1 MLKSHH
7 SHRDSR
13 SIGPS
18 SSPFWH
24 HRRGAVAGRPRGAAI
39 AGRPKRTRTLRPVGG
54 IVAALAAV
62 TLVVGVVQVLSVPSS
77 EGAGGPTPYPL
88 TTTAAVGAGSTGGE
102 WQTTAAGTVSASG
115 GAVSYGSV
123 TTPLTAP
130 IVGMAGTPDDQGY
143 WLVGSNGRVFPFG
156 DATSFGDLAHRTLR
170 KPIVGID
177 ATPDGRGY
185 WLVGAHGSVFA
196 FGDATYYG
204 GTGRWRL
211 SAPIVGLEATPDGHG
226 YWVVGS
232 DGGVFTFGDATFYGG
247 MGAEALSAPVVGLAA
262 TDDGAGYWLVA
273 ADGGVFTFGDATFDG
288 SEVGQG
294 LDGTIVGIVPAAEG
308 QGYTL
313 IGSTG
318 VQYPFGVSPTP
329 PIPPAPTTTTTSS
342 STTST
347 TVAPTTTTT
356 TSPSAAVTLAPLRGA
371 GLVDLPPDCGDMQT
385 LGLSWY
391 YDWESQ
397 TSCPNTG
404 VPFVPMEWGD
414 WCNGAST
421 CPALPAGLAAD
432 GNRYLLTFNEPDNS
446 SQSNMS
452 VARAVQLWPELE
464 ATGLQLSSPAVTSG
478 SSGTAWLASFMAQA
492 RAAGLR
498 VDFLALHWYGDCS
511 NPQNLINYLSS
522 MESTYGLPEWL
533 TEFSCIND
541 SAAVNANFIQ
551 QVAPQL
557 EALPYLQRFAWFT
570 NRPYPGGYQN
580 TGLLDANGALTPVGQ
595 AYTAI
600 SAG

>member
-1 MLKSHH
+1 M
-7 SHRDSR
+7 
-13 SIGPS
+13 
-18 SSPFWH
+18 
-24 HRRGAVAGRPRGAAI
+24 
-39 AGRPKRTRTLRPVGG
+39 
-54 IVAALAAV
+54 
-62 TLVVGVVQVLSVPSS
+62 
-77 EGAGGPTPYPL
+77 
-88 TTTAAVGAGSTGGE
+88 
-102 WQTTAAGTVSASG
+102 AS
-115 GAVSYGSV
+115 
-123 TTPLTAP
+123 
-130 IVGMAGTPDDQGY
+130 TPDGQGY
-143 WLVGSNGRVFPFG
+143 WLVGSDGSIFPFG
-156 DATSFGDLAHRTLR
+156 DATSFGDLTHRTLR

-226 YWVVGS
+226 YWLVGS

-262 TDDGAGYWLVA
+262 TDDGGGYWLVA

-294 LDGTIVGIVPAAEG
+294 VEGTIVGLVPTA
-308 QGYTL
+308 QSRGYTL

-318 VQYPFGVSPTP
+318 AQYPFGVAPTA
-329 PIPPAPTTTTTSS
+329 PAPTTTTTST

-347 TVAPTTTTT
+347 TVAPTTATT
-356 TSPSAAVTLAPLRGA
+356 TSPSAGVTLTPLRGA
-371 GLVDLPPDCGDMQT
+371 GLVDLPADCGDMQT

-397 TSCPNTG
+397 TPCPNTG

-421 CPALPAGLAAD
+421 CPALPASLAAD
-432 GNRYLLTFNEPDNS
+432 GNQYLLTFNEPDNS

-478 SSGTAWLASFMAQA
+478 SSGTAWLASFMSQA

-511 NPQNLINYLSS
+511 NPQNLINYLSA
-522 MESTYGLPEWL
+522 METSYGLPEWL

-541 SAAVNANFIQ
+541 SAAVNAGFLQ

-570 NRPYPGGYQN
+570 NRPYSGGYQN

-600 SAG
+600 PAG